1 MQNVVAAPKRVRQVD
16 LAKSIAIFCVI
27 LIHTSGE
34 PLLWQKVGS
43 SQWLQ
48 SLFWASAARFAVPLF
63 FLCSGAL
70 LLDETRALTT
80 GHIWKRNIPHLLAA
94 LFFWALVYALVPGE
108 ASGSVGQVD
117 VSGAIWDVLCWR
129 HAQHLYF
136 LHIMLLVYAA
146 LPVTRLFAAK
156 ADEKTVRYALALWAV
171 TGVALP
177 MAKNL
182 GLLAWL
188 QGIPAQW
195 ALNMTWSAIGCTVL
209 GWYLRKKP
217 LRAPVAAG
225 MVLLGFVLCFAGTA
239 YLSMQKGS
247 NALQLLEGLSLGPFA
262 MASGVFCL
270 CGAIVEKLPCWLQKA
285 AELGGKSSFCIY
297 LIHQLVLHALYA
309 RGLTTQISAP
319 LKSIPLLA
327 ALCVAISFVGYFA
340 LSRIPF
346 VRRWL
351 I

>member
-1 MQNVVAAPKRVRQVD
+1 MQNVVAAPERVRQVD

-34 PLLWQKVGS
+34 PLLWQKPGS

-94 LFFWALVYALVPGE
+94 LFFWALVYALAPGE
-108 ASGSVGQVD
+108 ASGSVGQAD
-117 VSGAIWDVLCWR
+117 VSDAIRDVLCWR

-156 ADEKTVRYALALWAV
+156 ADEKAVRYALALWAV

-177 MAKNL
+177 MAKSL

-188 QGIPAQW
+188 EGIPAQ
-195 ALNMTWSAIGCTVL
+195 
-209 GWYLRKKP
+209 
-217 LRAPVAAG
+217 
-225 MVLLGFVLCFAGTA
+225 
-239 YLSMQKGS
+239 
-247 NALQLLEGLSLGPFA
+247 
-262 MASGVFCL
+262 
-270 CGAIVEKLPCWLQKA
+270 
-285 AELGGKSSFCIY
+285 
-297 LIHQLVLHALYA
+297 
-309 RGLTTQISAP
+309 
-319 LKSIPLLA
+319 
-327 ALCVAISFVGYFA
+327 
-340 LSRIPF
+340 
-346 VRRWL
+346 
-351 I
+351 